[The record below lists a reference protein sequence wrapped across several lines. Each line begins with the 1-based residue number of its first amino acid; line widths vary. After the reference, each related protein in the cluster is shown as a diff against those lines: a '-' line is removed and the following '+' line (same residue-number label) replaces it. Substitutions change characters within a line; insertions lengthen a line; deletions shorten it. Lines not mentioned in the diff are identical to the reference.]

1 MSMLVIAELLPRLP
15 RRVVLAIARGIG
27 SFVYRFDH
35 RGRALGLNNIELAM
49 QQGGLDLKGR
59 TPEQTLLACYQN
71 FARGFLDLFWFSR
84 LRAETLDRWV
94 VIENES
100 SILQSIRSDR
110 GAIFLTPH
118 YGIFEWA
125 SLIVGF
131 RGLHFDIAAQDFKN
145 QALTQIVRRAREH
158 SGHRIVSRQGAMLKL
173 IRAVK
178 AGGSIAM
185 LPDLNVVPQGAA
197 SGIDVFGIPACMTAA
212 HVEISR
218 RCGVPM
224 FIAVCE
230 PLEDGRAILRVID
243 VISASDE
250 NANLSRTE
258 LTQAVW
264 DRFESTIRQ
273 RPELWLWMYRHWRYK
288 PAEDGSRGGKVRASR
303 ICHDGAIEGAR
314 SSQEKLLAVP
324 MRRAA

>member
-1 MSMLVIAELLPRLP
+1 
-15 RRVVLAIARGIG
+15 
-27 SFVYRFDH
+27 
-35 RGRALGLNNIELAM
+35 
-49 QQGGLDLKGR
+49 
-59 TPEQTLLACYQN
+59 
-71 FARGFLDLFWFSR
+71 
-84 LRAETLDRWV
+84 V